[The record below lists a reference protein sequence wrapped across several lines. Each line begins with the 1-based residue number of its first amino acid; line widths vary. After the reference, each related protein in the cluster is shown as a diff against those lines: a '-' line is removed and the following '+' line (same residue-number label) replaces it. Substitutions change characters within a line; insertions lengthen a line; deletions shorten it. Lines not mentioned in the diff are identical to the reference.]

1 MISSNPVICLV
12 ELYHIIRL
20 QVKRTKTTASSPP
33 FRRQKTAAPTTSAAA
48 SSVGRV
54 PQLLTTRPYF
64 ASKTSGIPNQSFMPA
79 QLFAF
84 AGT

>member
-48 SSVGRV
+48 SGFGLV
-54 PQLLTTRPYF
+54 PQLRTTRSYF
-64 ASKTSGIPNQSFMPA
+64 ATA
-79 QLFAF
+79 AR
-84 AGT
+84 